1 MNEMNETCHD
11 IVLAGVTD
19 IHILKKEYGYR
30 LRAGMGQSILLAGVT
45 NFEWRV
51 TQGFPA
57 PLTRL
62 YAGSESGDMEE
73 FVLHAQFGAP
83 CTVRISNPDA
93 RCYLYIGPGAE

>member
-1 MNEMNETCHD
+1 MNETCHD

-45 NFEWRV
+45 SFEWRMAP
-51 TQGFPA
+51 GFTA
-57 PLTRL
+57 PLSRL
-62 YAGSESGDMEE
+62 YMGSESGDMEE
-73 FVLHAQFGAP
+73 CVLHARFGAP

-93 RCYLYIGPGAE
+93 RCYLYMGPGSE